1 MLFQSA
7 KINPFLSGERSK
19 SRILKFGLIF
29 YCDLIIT
36 LSTISAQLDESCRI
50 TIRFAKLDACINR
63 DDSSYF
69 YALSTQWVKSI
80 FEVEL

>member
-1 MLFQSA
+1 MVTNQ
-7 KINPFLSGERSK
+7 KIVFSNLGFFSLR
-19 SRILKFGLIF
+19 F
-29 YCDLIIT
+29 YNVFDLIVAF
-36 LSTISAQLDESCRI
+36 SAQLDESCRI

-63 DDSSYF
+63 DDSSYS

>member
-1 MLFQSA
+1 LLFQSA

-63 DDSSYF
+63 DDSSYSLLLDGL
-69 YALSTQWVKSI
+69 ALHTMSPKS
-80 FEVEL
+80 F